1 MLRYCVVRV
10 FYPVSFYRRILGM
23 NVASSTCPLSALRV
37 LTWWWCGG
45 GSGGGGGVCRDGG
58 GGDGGG

>member
-10 FYPVSFYRRILGM
+10 FCPVSFYRRILGM
-23 NVASSTCPLSALRV
+23 NVVSSTCPLSALRV
-37 LTWWWCGG
+37 LTWRWCGG
-45 GSGGGGGVCRDGG
+45 GGGGGGRDGG

>member
-1 MLRYCVVRV
+1 MLRYCVVWV
-10 FYPVSFYRRILGM
+10 FCPVSFCRNTLGM
-23 NVASSTCPLSALRV
+23 NVVSSTCPLSALRV

-45 GSGGGGGVCRDGG
+45 GGGGGGGGRGGG